1 MQLLRAALLAALVL
15 TLARYGMISKAQ
27 TIERAPE
34 PKRTALE
41 RFPGRWPVRPASYS
55 PSWRLEERKAA
66 LDPGAVW
73 AAIQKK
79 VASRSAVVSA
89 LLFEVHAWTGFLHA
103 FTHVS
108 IHTTRMDGLLTSLV
122 AVLIHASYSD
132 ALQRP
137 LPHRPPRPE
146 RRRPTPARADCRRG
160 RQLMHPGWTGTVAQS
175 RFDAL
180 TCR

>member
-1 MQLLRAALLAALVL
+1 MR
-15 TLARYGMISKAQ
+15 
-27 TIERAPE
+27 
-34 PKRTALE
+34 
-41 RFPGRWPVRPASYS
+41 PGSYS

-132 ALQRP
+132 AVFGLFKNAGLPLCPRVFRDLPDQRFWRADLPDGLRMFGRAEHPTP
-137 LPHRPPRPE
+137 LGQAFAEYERIDNTMHLLSLVEPVDDTY
-146 RRRPTPARADCRRG
+146 RRRMN
-160 RQLMHPGWTGTVAQS
+160 RQLTVQES
-175 RFDAL
+175 RHRLAG
-180 TCR
+180 